1 MQINRGIYR
10 HYKGKLYQV
19 LHVAK
24 HSENREEHVVYQCLY
39 GDYSMWVRPL
49 AMFIENVQQ
58 EDGSQV
64 PRFKLEQD
72 LT

>member
-19 LHVAK
+19 LYVAK
-24 HSENREEHVVYQCLY
+24 HSESREAHVVYQCLY
-39 GDYSMWVRPL
+39 DDYSIWIRPL
-49 AMFIENVQQ
+49 AMFIETVQLD
-58 EDGSQV
+58 DGRQV